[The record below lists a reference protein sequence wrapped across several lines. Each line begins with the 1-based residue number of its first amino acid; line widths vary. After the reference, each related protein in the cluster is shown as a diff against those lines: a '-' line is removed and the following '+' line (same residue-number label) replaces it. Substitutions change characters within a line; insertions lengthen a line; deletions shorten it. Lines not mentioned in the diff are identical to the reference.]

1 MRNARLVRANNLA
14 ISRRNRASLSLF
26 RQVTQPRKIRNLIT
40 KRVSQ
45 HQVFRGFLQPVHAP
59 LRILKTLNPVCQAR
73 KLRRKVLF
81 SLRLTGKGAKSPKK
95 HTLLSKVRCS

>member
-1 MRNARLVRANNLA
+1 MRNARLVRANQFA
-14 ISRRNRASLSLF
+14 ISRRNRPSLSLF
-26 RQVTQPRKIRNLIT
+26 RQLTHSRKIRNFIT

-45 HQVFRGFLQPVHAP
+45 HQVFRGFLQPVSP

-81 SLRLTGKGAKSPKK
+81 SLRLTGKGARSPKK
-95 HTLLSKVRCS
+95 HTFLSKVRCS